1 MRRRG
6 FPLGF
11 VLVRSASTERQGSG
25 PRRICFA
32 ANPIVMRT
40 IVEDH
45 KGCWMEQFSVATAE
59 KIGIKTLYERVSE
72 G

>member
-1 MRRRG
+1 
-6 FPLGF
+6 
-11 VLVRSASTERQGSG
+11 
-25 PRRICFA
+25 
-32 ANPIVMRT
+32 MRT